1 MQVEEELAQFTP
13 QKGMVLTIGV
23 FDGVHLG
30 HKYLI
35 SQLITT
41 AREKHLLSGVITF
54 RQHPRQV
61 LQHRRRLPLLTT
73 VAQKVELIKKE
84 GVDYVLALTFNPEL
98 ANLNAREFVSLLQ
111 KHLKMQCL
119 LIGPDFTLG
128 KKREGNFDTLSTLGR
143 EKGFKVIRVTPEI
156 SNGDMVSSTSIRD
169 VLEQGNITKVNRL
182 LGRPFGI
189 EGKVTTGAGRGTSLG
204 FPTANLQVD
213 ARQALPPEGVYATW
227 AFVNKERHQSMTNI
241 GRNPTFGENERT
253 VEVFLLNFKGNLY
266 GQNVRIEIEERLRNE
281 KRFDSVDDLKKQIA
295 DDIRQGIEILK
306 TTGR

>member
-13 QKGMVLTIGV
+13 QKGMILTIGV

-143 EKGFKVIRVTPEI
+143 EKGFKVIRVTPKI

-189 EGKVTTGAGRGTSLG
+189 EGRVTTGAGRGTSLG

-253 VEVFLLNFKGNLY
+253 VEVFLLNFEGNLY

>member
-13 QKGMVLTIGV
+13 QQSMVLTIGV

-35 SQLITT
+35 SQLISA

-73 VAQKVELIKKE
+73 VTQKIELIKKE

-98 ANLNAREFVSLLQ
+98 ANLSAREFVRLLQ
-111 KHLKMQCL
+111 QHLKMQCL

-128 KKREGNFDTLSTLGR
+128 KKREGNFEALSTLGQ
-143 EKGFKVIRVTPEI
+143 EMGFSVIRVTPKI
-156 SNGDMVSSTSIRD
+156 NNGDMVSSTSIRN
-169 VLEQGNITKVNRL
+169 VLEEGNIEKVNRL
-182 LGRPFGI
+182 LGRPFSI
-189 EGKVTTGAGRGTSLG
+189 EGKVATGAGRGTGLG

-227 AFVNKERHQSMTNI
+227 AYVNNEKHQSMTNI

-253 VEVFLLNFKGNLY
+253 VEVYLLNYEGNLY
-266 GQNVRIEIEERLRNE
+266 GQNVKIEIKDRLRNE

-295 DDIRQGIEILK
+295 DDIRQGIELLN

>member
-13 QKGMVLTIGV
+13 QQSMVLTIGV

-35 SQLITT
+35 SQLISA

-73 VAQKVELIKKE
+73 VTQKIELIKKE

-98 ANLNAREFVSLLQ
+98 ANLSAREFVRLLQ
-111 KHLKMQCL
+111 QHLKMQYL

-128 KKREGNFDTLSTLGR
+128 KKREGDFEALSTLGQ
-143 EKGFKVIRVTPEI
+143 EMGFSVIRVTPKI
-156 SNGDMVSSTSIRD
+156 NNGDMVSSTSIRN
-169 VLEQGNITKVNRL
+169 VLEEGNIEKVNRL
-182 LGRPFGI
+182 LGRPFSI
-189 EGKVTTGAGRGTSLG
+189 EGKVATGAGRGTGLG

-227 AFVNKERHQSMTNI
+227 AYVNNEKHQSMTNI

-253 VEVFLLNFKGNLY
+253 VEVYLLNYEGNLY
-266 GQNVRIEIEERLRNE
+266 GQNVKIDIKDRLRNE

-295 DDIRQGIEILK
+295 DDIRQGIELLN